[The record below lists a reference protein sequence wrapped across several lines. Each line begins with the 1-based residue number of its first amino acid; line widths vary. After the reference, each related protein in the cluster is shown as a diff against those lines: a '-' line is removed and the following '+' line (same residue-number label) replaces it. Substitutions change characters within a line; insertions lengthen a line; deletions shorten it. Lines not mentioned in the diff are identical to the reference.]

1 MPKKV
6 EQDDLDSI
14 ASFESEE
21 EEEIPIKKGRPNGRI
36 QLEKQNKLERENI
49 KAGLTKT
56 GRLKRECTPAV
67 KEHMAKIRVLARARR
82 KELSELNN
90 QKKALKKDAF
100 AIRKLEV
107 MAEIEEHKDRMRKLA
122 LRAKLVKPEDMP
134 DGKKRV
140 TKYKKHDPLEDDEVD
155 EKQKSEIEILE
166 EKLLKL
172 RGQSKPKK
180 IVAVIEEEEEI
191 SEEEE
196 APKRGREIN
205 RGTPSKKPISRNN
218 SIESNCSRSGN
229 PKIKLDHQPDVPDPS
244 SRMKNKS
251 PMERE
256 NLDGNADKMRS
267 VMASLFPTAGY

>member
-21 EEEIPIKKGRPNGRI
+21 EVEIPIKKGRPNGRI
-36 QLEKQNKLERENI
+36 QLQKENVE
-49 KAGLTKT
+49 AGLTKT
-56 GRLKRECTPAV
+56 GKKKRECTPAM

-107 MAEIEEHKDRMRKLA
+107 MAEIEEHKDRMRNLA

-134 DGKKRV
+134 GAKKRV

-180 IVAVIEEEEEI
+180 PIIIEEEEEI

-205 RGTPSKKPISRNN
+205 RGTPAKKPISRNN

-244 SRMKNKS
+244 SRMKSKN

-256 NLDGNADKMRS
+256 QVVNGEQEKLRN
-267 VMASLFPTAGY
+267 VMASLFPTGRF